1 MKMKKQYASIPEV
14 LKILS
19 EKEELSESEKEN
31 LAYSEVFTKI
41 HPDDIKDVKNDIKK
55 IVKLPEKVVVKLI
68 DLRPATKE
76 ELTSIFSSYGVIVP
90 EKDLNTL
97 LDYIISLKF

>member
-1 MKMKKQYASIPEV
+1 MKKQYVSIPEV

-19 EKEELSESEKEN
+19 EKKELSDSEKEN
-31 LAYSEVFTKI
+31 LAYSEIFTKI
-41 HPDDIKDVKNDIKK
+41 HPDDIADIKSDIKK
-55 IVKLPEKVVVKLI
+55 IVKLPDKVLIKLI

-97 LDYIISLKF
+97 LDYFISLKF

>member
-1 MKMKKQYASIPEV
+1 MKKQYVSIPEV

-31 LAYSEVFTKI
+31 LTYSEVFTKI
-41 HPDDIKDVKNDIKK
+41 HPDDVADIKSDLKK
-55 IVKLPEKVVVKLI
+55 IVKLPEKVLTKLI

-76 ELTSIFSSYGVIVP
+76 ELTSIFSSYGVIIP

-97 LDYIISLKF
+97 LDYFISLRF